1 MSHSSK
7 PPDAAPDGPLIALI
21 AGEPSGDLLGARLMT
36 ALKEATGGRVRF
48 VGVGGEAMTEAG
60 LTSFFPLSDIA
71 VMGLVEVVP
80 HLPRILRRMNDTAD
94 RIAALK
100 PDALVT
106 IDAPDFSLRVSRRL
120 GGQGIT
126 RIHYVAPSVWAWKP
140 GRAKKIAGFVDHLL
154 TLLPFEPPYFEVHG
168 LPTTFIGHPAVEAA
182 ERGDGPAFRVRHGI
196 APDATVVAMLPGSR
210 RGEIGRHLPI
220 FRRTLERLRAAH
232 ENLAVV
238 VPTVETVRHRVETAV
253 ERWPGAV
260 TVVGPDEKH
269 DAFAASDVA
278 LAASG
283 TVSVE
288 LGVAGVPT
296 IVTYKLAWA
305 TAGLVALMKRVDY
318 VSPINLVIDAGAQ
331 PEYLQ
336 HRATPSKLAD
346 AVGAL
351 LADPAARDAQRVA
364 TRDGLTRMGLGEE
377 RPSLRAARVVLAAI
391 EAGPASEK
399 PYTAPVPDAPQASPS
414 AATGAPPTDA
424 GQSNMK
430 LGRT

>member
-1 MSHSSK
+1 MTQSS
-7 PPDAAPDGPLIALI
+7 DTSYLASDGPLIALI

-36 ALKEATGGRVRF
+36 ALKEATGDRVRF
-48 VGVGGEAMTEAG
+48 VGVGGEAMTAAG

-80 HLPRILRRMNDTAD
+80 HLARILRRMNDTAD

-120 GGQGIT
+120 AGLGIK

-140 GRAKKIAGFVDHLL
+140 GRAKKISGFLDHLL

-182 ERGDGPAFRVRHGI
+182 ARGDGPAFRVRHGI

-210 RGEIGRHLPI
+210 RGEIRRHLPI
-220 FRRTLERLRAAH
+220 FRRTLERLRAVH
-232 ENLAVV
+232 GDLAVV
-238 VPTVETVRHRVETAV
+238 VPTVETVRHRVEAAV
-253 ERWPGAV
+253 ERWPGEV
-260 TVVGPDEKH
+260 TVVGPEEKH

-318 VSPINLVIDAGAQ
+318 VSPINLVLGAGAQ

-336 HRATPSKLAD
+336 HRATPARLTEAI
-346 AVGAL
+346 GAL
-351 LADPAARDAQRVA
+351 LADPAARDAQRAA
-364 TRDGLTRMGLGEE
+364 TREGLVRMGLGNE

-391 EAGPASEK
+391 EAGSASEK
-399 PYTAPVPDAPQASPS
+399 PYTAPAP
-414 AATGAPPTDA
+414 AAPKANRRTAAGTPPTDA

-430 LGRT
+430 LDQS